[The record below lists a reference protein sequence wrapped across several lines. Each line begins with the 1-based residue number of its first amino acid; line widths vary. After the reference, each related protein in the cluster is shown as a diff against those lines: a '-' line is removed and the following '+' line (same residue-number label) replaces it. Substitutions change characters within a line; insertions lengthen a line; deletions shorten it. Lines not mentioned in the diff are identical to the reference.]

1 MSKSLLC
8 HKRYFFLLDLYTNC
22 WLTPQSRIHNC
33 YCRPWWDQSDPVIRG
48 WKFKFVLKC
57 VMRRSRIADYGHHF
71 RSDRSRHEKRNSRIT
86 ILSDLGCPII
96 VWTQSFTFETESKH
110 SRQMRPV
117 TFGKLDFVLSDY
129 NRDYV
134 VTDFA
139 VSDRNSNNVLYCL
152 DDFWMVSYGTGMIW
166 TNTSLPLLAHTKQKN
181 LWKTNENIVNAVNIY
196 TTSKQQY
203 IQQ

>member
-1 MSKSLLC
+1 MGPFLITICQKS
-8 HKRYFFLLDLYTNC
+8 
-22 WLTPQSRIHNC
+22 
-33 YCRPWWDQSDPVIRG
+33 DQDNVIRG
-48 WKFKFVLKC
+48 WNFKFVLFF

-86 ILSDLGCPII
+86 ILSDLGCLII

-110 SRQMRPV
+110 FRQVR
-117 TFGKLDFVLSDY
+117 LDFVLSDY

-139 VSDRNSNNVLYCL
+139 VSDRNSNTVLYCL
-152 DDFWMVSYGTGMIW
+152 DDFWMVSCGTGMIW
-166 TNTSLPLLAHTKQKN
+166 RNTSLLLLAHTKQNN

-196 TTSKQQY
+196 TTSKEHD

>member
-1 MSKSLLC
+1 
-8 HKRYFFLLDLYTNC
+8 
-22 WLTPQSRIHNC
+22 
-33 YCRPWWDQSDPVIRG
+33 V
-48 WKFKFVLKC
+48 
-57 VMRRSRIADYGHHF
+57 
-71 RSDRSRHEKRNSRIT
+71 
-86 ILSDLGCPII
+86 
-96 VWTQSFTFETESKH
+96 
-110 SRQMRPV
+110 RPV

-166 TNTSLPLLAHTKQKN
+166 TNTSLPLLAHTKQNN
-181 LWKTNENIVNAVNIY
+181 LLKTNENIVNAVNIY